1 MSNLVAARA
10 QMALSLG
17 FHIVFAVIGM
27 AMPWLMFLAERR
39 HLRTRDPIDRLL
51 AERWAKGTAILF
63 AVGAVSGTALSFELG
78 LLWPTFMRHAGPVV
92 GMPFSLEGFAF
103 FLESIF
109 LGLYLY
115 GRGKLS
121 ERAHVAC
128 GAMVAVCGTASGAL
142 VIAANGW
149 MNTPQGFDVR
159 IDGVVHAIHAP
170 SDWPRG
176 VSLATAEVVA
186 VRPFEAMFNPAFP
199 TQALHMVLASL
210 ASVGLG
216 VAGVHA
222 AMLLRDPENAF
233 HRRAVA
239 LALPLALAGSLA
251 MPLSGDLAAKHLAK
265 HQPIKLAA
273 AEGHYPTERGA
284 PLLVG
289 GFADDEAG
297 ETRGALPLPKLLS
310 VLAFADP
317 DAEVRGLS
325 DFPRDERP
333 PAAITHF
340 AFDAMVGLG
349 LAMIAVSAWAT
360 LLARRGRLWSS
371 RRALRALALAAP
383 AGFLAIECGWV
394 VTEVGRQPWIARGML
409 RTAEAVTPMPHLVVP
424 TVALSVLY
432 GVLAIVCVALLRHHV
447 FASPT
452 TADLAKLGAS
462 DDAKAASGEG
472 SGA

>member
-1 MSNLVAARA
+1 
-10 QMALSLG
+10 
-17 FHIVFAVIGM
+17 
-27 AMPWLMFLAERR
+27 
-39 HLRTRDPIDRLL
+39 
-51 AERWAKGTAILF
+51 
-63 AVGAVSGTALSFELG
+63 
-78 LLWPTFMRHAGPVV
+78 
-92 GMPFSLEGFAF
+92 
-103 FLESIF
+103 
-109 LGLYLY
+109 
-115 GRGKLS
+115 
-121 ERAHVAC
+121 
-128 GAMVAVCGTASGAL
+128 
-142 VIAANGW
+142 
-149 MNTPQGFDVR
+149 
-159 IDGVVHAIHAP
+159 
-170 SDWPRG
+170 
-176 VSLATAEVVA
+176 
-186 VRPFEAMFNPAFP
+186 
-199 TQALHMVLASL
+199 
-210 ASVGLG
+210 
-216 VAGVHA
+216 
-222 AMLLRDPENAF
+222 MLLRDPENAF

-452 TADLAKLGAS
+452 TVDLAKLGAT

-472 SGA
+472 SAA

>member
-1 MSNLVAARA
+1 MSNLLAARV

-27 AMPWLMFLAERR
+27 AMPWLMVLAERR
-39 HLRTRDPIDRLL
+39 HLATRDRVDRLL

-78 LLWPTFMRHAGPVV
+78 LLWPTFMRHAGPIV

-115 GRGKLS
+115 GRGRLP
-121 ERAHVAC
+121 ERVHLAC
-128 GAMVAVCGTASGAL
+128 GAGVAVCGMASGAL

-149 MNTPQGFDVR
+149 MNTPQGFDAR
-159 IDGVVHAIHAP
+159 IDGVVHAIHTP

-186 VRPFEAMFNPAFP
+186 VRPFEAMLNPAFP

-210 ASVGLG
+210 AAVGLG

-222 AMLLRDPENAF
+222 AMLLRDPDNAF
-233 HRRAVA
+233 HRRAVSI
-239 LALPLALAGSLA
+239 ALPVALLGALA

-265 HQPIKLAA
+265 HQPVKLAA
-273 AEGHYPTERGA
+273 AEGHYTTERGA

-289 GFADDEAG
+289 GWADDDAG
-297 ETRGALPLPKLLS
+297 TTRGALPLPKLLS

-317 DAEVRGLS
+317 DAEVKGLS
-325 DFPRDERP
+325 EFPRDERP
-333 PAAITHF
+333 PAGIVHL
-340 AFDAMVGLG
+340 AFDLMVGLG
-349 LAMIAVSAWAT
+349 LAMIAITGLAAY
-360 LLARRGRLWSS
+360 LARKGRLWSTPW
-371 RRALRALALAAP
+371 ALRALAFAAP
-383 AGFLAIECGWV
+383 FGFVAIEAGWV

-409 RTAEAVTPMPHLVVP
+409 RTAESVTPMPHLAVP
-424 TVALSVLY
+424 TIALGVLY
-432 GVLAIVCVALLRHHV
+432 AVLAIVCVALLRYHV
-447 FASPT
+447 FGSPT
-452 TADLAKLGAS
+452 SADLAAPQPVDVAGQGGA
-462 DDAKAASGEG
+462 A
-472 SGA
+472 